1 MSILAL
7 MGIFTCFFIAQ
18 YFARFAMIPALG
30 ALTGSSSALL
40 FHKIDRKSK
49 D

>member
-7 MGIFTCFFIAQ
+7 MEIFTCFFIAQ

-40 FHKIDRKSK
+40 FDKMGRKSK